1 MPKVTPVLEEKQN
14 GIEYLQ
20 EATSC
25 NQSLLEESQIKHR
38 NSILSCILSIR
49 LFLIAMITL
58 VVLLT
63 SVSIWVTA
71 YTMNEQAA
79 MEQVNIVIDN
89 MNEKIATFV
98 NGQLIPAKYVADS
111 MVNDYHR
118 GYIDLTDSI
127 REYLFDR
134 ISTFGVSVTNL
145 CFGEGGYNT
154 LFAYSVYAD
163 GSITFGTKRQN
174 ENLFVYKA
182 NRTTGEYYID
192 KPTINN
198 MTYTIRNTDY
208 YTESIALVDKY
219 PNGAF
224 GAPYKV
230 LNGPQSTYW
239 STPVYNRTELPQK
252 KNRIGFAKIN
262 ISLAAIAQF
271 LSNVKV
277 MERGYVI
284 ISEYGNDY
292 VIGSSLN
299 IPGIDDRRIKMTNI
313 TTRSAGSIMSK
324 LLNFQKVNSLNNT
337 AKIVTTLMNEN
348 GESYL
353 VASSPYIFH
362 NLQWRMTLIFDETE
376 IKKGIIQSSYVI
388 LGVSIGVSIL
398 GIIVSVVIGWSVTSP
413 FFKLQTDFK
422 NIEILDLVNV
432 NPRSSIFSE
441 ANAIYSS
448 LTETVRWLAE
458 IRAFIPDSILN
469 QLERTKFMKEGNPEN
484 KKDNSTFDPGMSYIA
499 SSQTLQRVGEL
510 KSGISNFS
518 SRISKTSSGKP
529 QDVTNNLFKIGL
541 SLRDCSIIYMTVPNL
556 DENHY
561 DLSSGLLSNL
571 ISKALTSISSI
582 CKTCKAD
589 FQIKSFNEFMI
600 LFSDKKSSVTALETS
615 LKILTL
621 LNSLNESISKDGHAK
636 IKMFVAVTSGATIM
650 GNVGSKQMRYFA
662 TLGPVMNRA
671 KELNEIAQMLN
682 VQVIVDQTTA
692 QLTKDSFIFRPVE
705 RILED
710 SQRIQTVYQLL
721 RKNTIRDDE
730 WLYELEQKKA
740 NAEFDQFN
748 SDFSK
753 IFESVDN
760 EFGNENGLDSVLSR
774 LSEYSQSNPND
785 LVIKRLEQILSESKL
800 KGESFF
806 TKYHTQL
813 AKQLVSYVRPG
824 ELIQSSMIYQR
835 DGQ

>member
-25 NQSLLEESQIKHR
+25 NQSLLEESQIKQR

-163 GSITFGTKRQN
+163 GSITYGTKRQN

-337 AKIVTTLMNEN
+337 AKIVTSLMNEN

-432 NPRSSIFSE
+432 KPRSSIFSE

-499 SSQTLQRVGEL
+499 SSQTLQR
-510 KSGISNFS
+510 
-518 SRISKTSSGKP
+518 
-529 QDVTNNLFKIGL
+529 
-541 SLRDCSIIYMTVPNL
+541 
-556 DENHY
+556 
-561 DLSSGLLSNL
+561 
-571 ISKALTSISSI
+571 
-582 CKTCKAD
+582 
-589 FQIKSFNEFMI
+589 
-600 LFSDKKSSVTALETS
+600 
-615 LKILTL
+615 
-621 LNSLNESISKDGHAK
+621 
-636 IKMFVAVTSGATIM
+636 
-650 GNVGSKQMRYFA
+650 MRYFA

-692 QLTKDSFIFRPVE
+692 QLTKDSVIFRPVE

-774 LSEYSQSNPND
+774 LTEYSQSNPND